1 MGCVR
6 CREDKPLDK
15 RGWCVD
21 CEKAFDGWVRR
32 YAADILGCA
41 AVGLVMVAFVALGL
55 PWMGLPHTVALGG
68 IFAGAGS
75 IAGLYQLNARR
86 RRKQFLLESMP
97 RAYLPGKS

>member
-1 MGCVR
+1 MPCVR

-15 RGWCVD
+15 RGWCVE

-32 YAADILGCA
+32 YATDILRA
-41 AVGLVMVAFVALGL
+41 AGVGLVMVLFVGLGL
-55 PWMGLPHTVALGG
+55 PWLGLPHIVALGG

-75 IAGLYQLNARR
+75 IAGMSVLNGRR
-86 RRKQFLLESMP
+86 RRKQFLAESIP